1 MGRKHRHNRTVVIE
15 GDCRTIMGSLA
26 PNSVSAIV
34 TDPPYGLEFMG
45 HGWDRGVPGS
55 DFWTRALRVAKPG
68 AHLLA
73 FGGTRTYHRLVC
85 AIEDAGWEIRD
96 CLMWLHGQGFP
107 KSHNI
112 GKSIDKAAGAER
124 EVVGRRTDRAATPKQ
139 DIRGGNFMNGINGG
153 IDCSAITAPATDAA
167 RQWEGWGTA
176 LKPAVEPIVLARK
189 PLEGTVAENVQK
201 YGTGALNIDGCR
213 IPMGDEYDSTK
224 MQRQQRHDAT
234 SYDQAKGLIGK
245 EIPTYKPGGRWPA
258 NLMLSHLS
266 MCEQVGTREE
276 AVWNCAPG
284 CPVALLNEQSGTIKN
299 GTGTG
304 GQRTYTNECGQF
316 AGVHGVLPKPT
327 EHTIY
332 NDTGGAARFFY
343 CAKVNKYERGEAN
356 RHPTVKPV
364 ALMEYLIRLITPPK
378 GLVLDP
384 FAGSGSTLLAA
395 DRLGFASIGIEKEPH
410 YYDLILS
417 RVTGAAYDP

>member
-1 MGRKHRHNRTVVIE
+1 
-15 GDCRTIMGSLA
+15 MGSLA
-26 PNSVSAIV
+26 SNSVSAIV
-34 TDPPYGLEFMG
+34 CDPPYGLEFMG
-45 HGWDRGVPGS
+45 HGWDRGVPGP

-68 AHLLA
+68 AHLIA

-85 AIEDAGWEIRD
+85 AIEDSGWEVRD

-124 EVVGRRTDRAATPKQ
+124 EVVGTRKTNVGMQ
-139 DIRGGNFMNGINGG
+139 SGNFANGG
-153 IDCSAITAPATDAA
+153 SVGEIDVTAPATDAA

-213 IPMGDEYDSTK
+213 IPMGDEYDPTK
-224 MQRQQRHDAT
+224 MQHRQTQQPGHT
-234 SYDQAKGLIGK
+234 VTLNNPGFST
-245 EIPTYKPGGRWPA
+245 PTYKPGGRWPA
-258 NLMLSHLS
+258 NVMHDGSD
-266 MCEQVGTREE
+266 EVVGLFPGNVKGG
-276 AVWNCAPG
+276 VWNRTAGARPF
-284 CPVALLNEQSGTIKN
+284 NNN
-299 GTGTG
+299 GD
-304 GQRTYTNECGQF
+304 
-316 AGVHGVLPKPT
+316 PT
-327 EHTIY
+327 EYETSGKDDSI
-332 NDTGGAARFFY
+332 GSAARFFY
-343 CAKVNKYERGEAN
+343 CAKVNKHERGADN
-356 RHPTVKPV
+356 RHPTVKPI
-364 ALMEYLIRLITPPK
+364 ALMEYLIRLVTPPK

-395 DRLGFASIGIEKEPH
+395 DRLGFASIGIEREPH

-417 RVTGAAYDP
+417 RVTGAAHDP

>member
-1 MGRKHRHNRTVVIE
+1 MQ
-15 GDCRTIMGSLA
+15 S
-26 PNSVSAIV
+26 
-34 TDPPYGLEFMG
+34 
-45 HGWDRGVPGS
+45 
-55 DFWTRALRVAKPG
+55 
-68 AHLLA
+68 
-73 FGGTRTYHRLVC
+73 
-85 AIEDAGWEIRD
+85 
-96 CLMWLHGQGFP
+96 
-107 KSHNI
+107 
-112 GKSIDKAAGAER
+112 
-124 EVVGRRTDRAATPKQ
+124 
-139 DIRGGNFMNGINGG
+139 GNFANGG
-153 IDCSAITAPATDAA
+153 SVGEIDVTAPATDAA

-213 IPMGDEYDSTK
+213 IPMGDEYDPTK
-224 MQRQQRHDAT
+224 MQHCQTEQPGHT
-234 SYDQAKGLIGK
+234 VTLNNPGFST
-245 EIPTYKPGGRWPA
+245 PTYKPGGRWPA
-258 NLMLSHLS
+258 NVMLSHLS
-266 MCEQVGTREE
+266 ECEQIGTREE
-276 AVWNCAPG
+276 PGDTIPGIVAVWNCAPG

-316 AGVHGVLPKPT
+316 AGVHGVPSKPT

-343 CAKVNKYERGEAN
+343 CAKVNKHERGEAN
-356 RHPTVKPV
+356 RHPTVKPI
-364 ALMEYLIRLITPPK
+364 ALMEYLIRLVTPPK

-417 RVTGAAYDP
+417 RVTGAAYEP

>member
-1 MGRKHRHNRTVVIE
+1 
-15 GDCRTIMGSLA
+15 MGSLA
-26 PNSVSAIV
+26 SNSVSAIV
-34 TDPPYGLEFMG
+34 CDPPYGLEFMG

-68 AHLLA
+68 AHLIA

-85 AIEDAGWEIRD
+85 AIEDSGWEVRD

-124 EVVGRRTDRAATPKQ
+124 EVVGTRKTNVGMQ
-139 DIRGGNFMNGINGG
+139 GGNFANGG
-153 IDCSAITAPATDAA
+153 SVGEIDVTAPATDAA

-213 IPMGDEYDSTK
+213 IPMGDEYD
-224 MQRQQRHDAT
+224 
-234 SYDQAKGLIGK
+234 
-245 EIPTYKPGGRWPA
+245 PTGRWPA
-258 NLMLSHLS
+258 NVMHDGSDEVVRLFPGN
-266 MCEQVGTREE
+266 VKGG
-276 AVWNCAPG
+276 VWNRTAGARPFN
-284 CPVALLNEQSGTIKN
+284 NEGDPTGYETSGKDDSI
-299 GTGTG
+299 GS
-304 GQRTYTNECGQF
+304 
-316 AGVHGVLPKPT
+316 
-327 EHTIY
+327 
-332 NDTGGAARFFY
+332 AARFFY
-343 CAKVNKYERGEAN
+343 CAKVNKHERGEAN
-356 RHPTVKPV
+356 RHPTVKPI
-364 ALMEYLIRLITPPK
+364 ALMEYLIRLVTPPK

-417 RVTGAAYDP
+417 RVTGAAYEP